1 MEMTS
6 LILINS
12 SCLNTAVSDVV
23 LHEPPDAEVDGLE
36 LRVADDVVAGVPSAK
51 KITKYKP

>member
-1 MEMTS
+1 MTS